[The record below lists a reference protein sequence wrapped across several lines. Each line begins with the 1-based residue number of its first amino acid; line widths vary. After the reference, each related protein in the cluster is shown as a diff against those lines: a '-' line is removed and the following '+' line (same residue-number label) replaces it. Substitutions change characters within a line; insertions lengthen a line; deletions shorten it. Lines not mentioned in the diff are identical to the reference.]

1 MPADTYVYPSLK
13 LKATKKLAGRELK
26 AGDFTFTVY
35 RKDSSDPIARGVFTP
50 DACTEVGTA
59 SNDASGIIKFDLGEQ
74 FTANGTTGTI
84 TYYLVEN
91 AGTDSDITYDPAVY
105 EITVKLAEGKPDV
118 LMSVPIL
125 DNATETKQLTIH
137 NYTING
143 MTVTKHFGDST
154 SDPRPVQADSDGYYY
169 VVVGSN
175 GEKTFTNKYNPYT
188 SSGSWT
194 PKATKVVEGG
204 EMKEF
209 TLEFADNENFTGDS
223 VKTVSTTAG
232 GGNPQTKDF
241 PTITYTLDSLKKNDT
256 DVPGRG
262 ASKTFRYF
270 VREKNDSSLFSH
282 YKFDKSVY
290 KITVKATDQSDK
302 TIKCDVT

>member
-1 MPADTYVYPSLK
+1 
-13 LKATKKLAGRELK
+13 
-26 AGDFTFTVY
+26 
-35 RKDSSDPIARGVFTP
+35 
-50 DACTEVGTA
+50 
-59 SNDASGIIKFDLGEQ
+59 
-74 FTANGTTGTI
+74 
-84 TYYLVEN
+84 
-91 AGTDSDITYDPAVY
+91 
-105 EITVKLAEGKPDV
+105 
-118 LMSVPIL
+118 
-125 DNATETKQLTIH
+125 
-137 NYTING
+137 
-143 MTVTKHFGDST
+143 
-154 SDPRPVQADSDGYYY
+154 
-169 VVVGSN
+169 
-175 GEKTFTNKYNPYT
+175 
-188 SSGSWT
+188 
-194 PKATKVVEGG
+194 
-204 EMKEF
+204 MKEF